1 MHKPKFISKAEITG
15 GWQLSQCRLLPGNT
29 LHHPRRGGDSQ
40 KHLVEDAE
48 WKETLGGAKVHR
60 KLLGSNPDTNSN
72 GFHLLHDLIK
82 HTQPS
87 NPFHFLP
94 DTV

>member
-1 MHKPKFISKAEITG
+1 MEEKKM
-15 GWQLSQCRLLPGNT
+15 
-29 LHHPRRGGDSQ
+29 
-40 KHLVEDAE
+40 
-48 WKETLGGAKVHR
+48 GGAIVHHKV
-60 KLLGSNPDTNSN
+60 LGSKPDTNSN

-94 DTV
+94 DTVEIPLPCPALVKQQSIIL